1 MKCPF
6 CLLVSCN
13 VKHRSQLLQSL
24 PSRILF
30 CVWVTNLNV
39 KFENCTNN
47 LFDVSSTLIS
57 CLQTTDDFNHASG
70 SGNTS
75 IMIVLGERH
84 TCSLLV
90 NGGILCWGYNNF
102 GQLGINSS
110 LLSYNVPMPV
120 MLGAGA
126 NETELLLQWCIRAW
140 MKFLPGTVAVS
151 LASGRFHVCA
161 IVQSGQI
168 VARYVMCWGSNQF
181 GQLGTGTTINM
192 NYPAITYLKSETGNL
207 HTRLDERKVIKF
219 KFLSVSSVIKLFI
232 ELDLSC
238 KHTWIKHKLS
248 CSCIH
253 VSTCVYVRC
262 NMLEVCHPDVSPTL
276 LPILLQIQ
284 SLLLLA
290 VGFTHVLS

>member
-1 MKCPF
+1 M
-6 CLLVSCN
+6 
-13 VKHRSQLLQSL
+13 
-24 PSRILF
+24 
-30 CVWVTNLNV
+30 

-126 NETELLLQWCIRAW
+126 NSHQNETELLLQ
-140 MKFLPGTVAVS
+140 
-151 LASGRFHVCA
+151 
-161 IVQSGQI
+161 
-168 VARYVMCWGSNQF
+168 
-181 GQLGTGTTINM
+181 
-192 NYPAITYLKSETGNL
+192 
-207 HTRLDERKVIKF
+207 
-219 KFLSVSSVIKLFI
+219 
-232 ELDLSC
+232 
-238 KHTWIKHKLS
+238 
-248 CSCIH
+248 
-253 VSTCVYVRC
+253 
-262 NMLEVCHPDVSPTL
+262 
-276 LPILLQIQ
+276 
-284 SLLLLA
+284 
-290 VGFTHVLS
+290 